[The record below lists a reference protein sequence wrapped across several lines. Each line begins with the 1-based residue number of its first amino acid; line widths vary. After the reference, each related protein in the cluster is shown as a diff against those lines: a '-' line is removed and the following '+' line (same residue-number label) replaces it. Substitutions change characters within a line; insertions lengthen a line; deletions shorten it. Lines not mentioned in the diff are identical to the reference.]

1 MKTIIIDNYDSFT
14 YNIFQMVA
22 EINQCRPLIFR
33 NDEISWK
40 QIQEIEFDNII
51 LSPGPGTAENE
62 KDFGLCRDIIL
73 NSTKPV
79 LGVCLGHQGICHFFG
94 GKVTKAP
101 VPVHGLISKIYHN
114 GHSVLANI
122 PSPFNVVRY
131 HSLIV
136 NDPVPDC
143 FEVTARTEDN
153 LIMAV
158 AHKDK
163 PLWGVQ
169 FHPESILT
177 GFGSQLFRNFN
188 ELTVNYLNSRKM
200 ERIAESLP
208 QQSGEKAGTKAP
220 ELYFNFEYD
229 LIHAEK
235 NPGQIFQC
243 LYGNSSNVFW
253 LNREA
258 SIASPFSF
266 MGSDEGEN
274 AFMLSWRQ
282 HQRQL
287 VVDSSQGKD
296 FSSLDI
302 LSYMDEHIAKIKVT
316 GSEAPFDFRGGFI
329 GYIGYEV
336 ETAGE
341 RLCRP
346 SENDDAKMIF
356 PDRFICFDHHKN
368 HVYAVTLTPLNQER
382 DWAWLEEVK
391 RRIAIP
397 ISEAVVPVAKEK
409 QQAEARWLHSKEK
422 YLQLIDS
429 CFAEIE
435 AGESYEVC
443 LTNRLYLPPL
453 AAPFAA
459 WQQLRKSNPS
469 PYAAFFHFDDL
480 DIICSSPECF
490 LKIDKEGHVIS
501 RPIKG
506 TRRRSKDVN
515 EDDKLRF
522 SLLTDEK
529 DRAENLMIT
538 DLLRND
544 LGIVCEIGSVKVPE
558 LMVVET
564 YPAVHQL
571 VSSVT
576 GKLHQ
581 TSAIA
586 CFSAAFPGGSMT
598 GAPKKRTMEIIDRLE
613 GQARGIYSGSIGY
626 FSLDGSAD
634 MNIVIRTLVSNASH
648 SVIGAGGAIIALSTP
663 EAEVEEVMLKASALL
678 DAVAV
683 SQNWDISL
691 SEHEH
696 EY

>member
-14 YNIFQMVA
+14 YNIFQLVA

-33 NDEISWK
+33 NDEISWQ
-40 QIQEIEFDNII
+40 QIQELEFDNII
-51 LSPGPGTAENE
+51 LSPGPGSAENE

-79 LGVCLGHQGICHFFG
+79 LGVCLGHQGICHYYG
-94 GKVTKAP
+94 GNVTKAA
-101 VPVHGLISKIYHN
+101 VPVHGLVDKVYHK
-114 GHSVLANI
+114 GHSILENI

-169 FHPESILT
+169 FHPESVLT
-177 GFGSQLFRNFN
+177 EFGSQLFRNFK
-188 ELTVNYLNSRKM
+188 ELTVNYLNGMK
-200 ERIAESLP
+200 IALIADPFP
-208 QQSGEKAGTKAP
+208 QQSEEKKKPPTP
-220 ELYFNFEYD
+220 ELFFKLEYD
-229 LIHAEK
+229 LIPAK
-235 NPGQIFQC
+235 TDTGDIFQR
-243 LYGNSSNVFW
+243 LYGGSSNVFW

-258 SIASPFSF
+258 SIDSQFSY
-266 MGSDEGEN
+266 MGSAAGEN

-287 VVDSSQGKD
+287 IVDSARGKTVSSQ
-296 FSSLDI
+296 DI
-302 LSYMDEHIAKIKVT
+302 LSYMDDHIAKIKLT
-316 GSEAPFDFRGGFI
+316 GEAPFDFRGGFI

-336 ETAGE
+336 QTAGE
-341 RLCRP
+341 RLYHP
-346 SENDDAKMIF
+346 SEDDDAKMIF
-356 PDRFICFDHHKN
+356 PDRFICFDHQKGHI
-368 HVYAVTLTPLNQER
+368 YAVTLTPLHHQR
-382 DWAWLEEVK
+382 DWAWLENVK
-391 RRIAIP
+391 RLIAIP
-397 ISEAVVPVAKEK
+397 TGQEVIAAAKEK
-409 QQAEARWLHSKEK
+409 QKAAARWLHSKEK
-422 YLQLIDS
+422 YLQLIES

-459 WQQLRKSNPS
+459 WQQLRHSNPV
-469 PYAAFFHFDDL
+469 PYAAFLHFDDL

-501 RPIKG
+501 KPIKG
-506 TRRRSKDVN
+506 TRRRGKDVD
-515 EDDKLRF
+515 EDDKLRL

-544 LGIVCEIGSVKVPE
+544 LGIVCETGSVQVPG

-571 VSSVT
+571 VSSVI
-576 GKLHQ
+576 GKLQQ
-581 TSAIA
+581 TSAIS
-586 CFSAAFPGGSMT
+586 CFRAAFPGGSMT

-613 GQARGIYSGSIGY
+613 GQARGVYSGSIGY

-634 MNIVIRTLVSNASH
+634 MNIVIRTIVSNASH

-663 EAEVEEVMLKASALL
+663 EAEVEEVMLKAGALL

-683 SQNWDISL
+683 SQNWAISL
-691 SEHEH
+691 REYEYEH
-696 EY
+696 